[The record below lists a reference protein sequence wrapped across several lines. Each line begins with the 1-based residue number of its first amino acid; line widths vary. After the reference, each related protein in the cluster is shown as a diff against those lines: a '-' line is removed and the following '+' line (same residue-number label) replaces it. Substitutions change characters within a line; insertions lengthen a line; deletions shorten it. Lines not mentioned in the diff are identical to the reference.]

1 MPAKRTSYNLLIT
14 TNLRQ
19 RTQTYFNAKQICNT
33 VKMEY
38 ETKCNIY
45 FICEGSAS
53 KNFAL
58 LVLQVIDLLQLKI
71 KMPERV
77 HYVALLKHNS

>member
-1 MPAKRTSYNLLIT
+1 MPNQYATCI
-14 TNLRQ
+14 
-19 RTQTYFNAKQICNT
+19 
-33 VKMEY
+33 KMEY

-45 FICEGSAS
+45 FVCEGFAS

-58 LVLQVIDLLQLKI
+58 LALQVIDLLQLKN

-77 HYVALLKHNS
+77 HYTALLEHNS

>member
-1 MPAKRTSYNLLIT
+1 MPNKFVTR
-14 TNLRQ
+14 
-19 RTQTYFNAKQICNT
+19 

-45 FICEGSAS
+45 FVCEVFAS
-53 KNFAL
+53 KNLAF
-58 LVLQVIDLLQLKI
+58 LVLQVIDKLQLKN

-77 HYVALLKHNS
+77 HYIALLKHNS